1 MSSPTIDD
9 ATVSVVSGTALGTY
23 TKTVS
28 NLNNGATYYVRAY
41 AKNASNQVAYGTV
54 VSFVVRPV
62 YLLEGGGPGG
72 IDLYVALSDEGNF
85 AWGRRDNTTGATNP
99 SDGSANM
106 EVIRAIDPDLSDYPA
121 FKACSDMGSG
131 WYLPSKDELNRLY
144 SNRAAIG
151 GFSEDYYW
159 SSTEDDSNSAW
170 VQYFN
175 DGGQYGSSTYSS
187 KGYAD
192 RVRCVRRVN

>member
-28 NLNNGATYYVRAY
+28 NLNNGVTYYVRAY

-72 IDLYVALSDEGNF
+72 IDLYVALSDEGSF
-85 AWGRRDNTTGATNP
+85 AWSTQNTTGATNP

-106 EVIRAIDPDLSDYPA
+106 EVIRAIDPDLSHYPA

-144 SNRAAIG
+144 SNKAAIG
-151 GFSEDYYW
+151 GFSDELYW
-159 SSTEDDSNSAW
+159 SSTEVSSNNAW
-170 VQYFN
+170 RQNFSSGHQGYITK
-175 DGGQYGSSTYSS
+175 SSTC
-187 KGYAD
+187 